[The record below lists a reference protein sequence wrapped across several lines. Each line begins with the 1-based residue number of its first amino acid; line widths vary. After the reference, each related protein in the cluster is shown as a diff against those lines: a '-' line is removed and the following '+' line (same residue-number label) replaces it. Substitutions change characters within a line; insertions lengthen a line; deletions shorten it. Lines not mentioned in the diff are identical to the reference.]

1 MKDFRKGAGNIS
13 VTIGILGL
21 QGAYEQHRSV
31 LSSLNV
37 SCKIVRYPENLD
49 ECDGLIIP
57 GGESTTMSK
66 LIDYMHF
73 RKSLLKFAESKPLFG
88 ICAGLILMANNSG
101 DKRVNYLG
109 LIDIEV
115 ERNSYGRQIDSFT
128 QHLEISLSGEKK
140 SIHGVFIR
148 APRIKSTGTGVTI
161 LGELNGEPI
170 LVQQDKHLAA
180 AFHPELSGSP
190 EVHRY
195 FLSIITAPALEK
207 AV

>member
-1 MKDFRKGAGNIS
+1 

-37 SCKIVRYPENLD
+37 SCKIVRYPEDLD
-49 ECDGLIIP
+49 ACDGLIIP

-66 LIDYMHF
+66 MINYMHF
-73 RKSLLKFAESKPLFG
+73 RESLLKFAESNPVFG
-88 ICAGLILMANNSG
+88 ICAGLILMAKNSG

-109 LIDIEV
+109 LIDIGV
-115 ERNSYGRQIDSFT
+115 ERNSYGRQVDSFT
-128 QHLEISLSGEKK
+128 QHLEIFLTGEKT

-148 APRIKSTGTGVTI
+148 APRIKSIGNGVTI

-170 LVQQDKHLAA
+170 FVQRGKHLAA
-180 AFHPELSGSP
+180 AFHPELSGST
-190 EVHRY
+190 EIHRY
-195 FLSIITAPALEK
+195 FLSLIKEPVLEK
-207 AV
+207 AI